1 MRSDDLLAFVLH
13 EVMKQCPS
21 YTEEQARVLLPQ
33 LHRALGGEKYYIPKE
48 PPLLRE
54 EARDAVLRDLHR
66 PTADIQQ
73 RHGISR
79 STLYRLRR
87 GKP

>member
-1 MRSDDLLAFVLH
+1 MRSDDLLTFVLH

-33 LHRALGGEKYYIPKE
+33 LHRALGGERYYIPKE

-54 EARDAVLRDLHR
+54 EARDAVLRDIHL
-66 PTADIQQ
+66 PPAEVKE

-79 STLYRLRR
+79 RTYYRLIKKR
-87 GKP
+87 